1 LNKTQRIP
9 KTTDRRKTTEVDSNA
24 RVTKTTNK
32 DLPIVSIV
40 MGSDSD
46 LCVMKEAAEVL
57 NGFEIPHEIKI
68 VSAHRTPIHMV
79 DFSQNAE
86 GRGIKVIIAGAG
98 GAAHL
103 PGMVASLTSLP
114 VIGVP
119 IRSSSSI
126 DGVDSLLSIVQ
137 MPPGIPVATMAIN
150 GAKNAGIL
158 ACSILATHSDELSL
172 KIRQFKN
179 QMAEE
184 IKTKSENLN
193 ELGFENYLKK
203 DEGRT

>member
-9 KTTDRRKTTEVDSNA
+9 KTTDTRKTTEVDSNA
-24 RVTKTTNK
+24 RITKTTNK

-46 LCVMKEAAEVL
+46 LCVMREAAEFL
-57 NGFEIPHEIKI
+57 NGFEIPYEIKI
-68 VSAHRTPIHMV
+68 VSAHRTPTHMV
-79 DFSQNAE
+79 NFSQNAE

-184 IKTKSENLN
+184 IRIKNENLN
-193 ELGFENYLKK
+193 EWGFENYLKK
-203 DEGRT
+203 K

>member
-1 LNKTQRIP
+1 LNKTQRISKDADKP
-9 KTTDRRKTTEVDSNA
+9 KTTKGNPNTMKTKN
-24 RVTKTTNK
+24 TNK
-32 DLPIVSIV
+32 YLPIVSII

-46 LCVMKEAAEVL
+46 LHIMKEAAEVL
-57 NGFEIPHEIKI
+57 SGFEIPHEIKI
-68 VSAHRTPIHMV
+68 VSAHRTPMNMV

-86 GRGIKVIIAGAG
+86 RRGIKAIIAGAG

-119 IRSSSSI
+119 IRSPSSI
-126 DGVDSLLSIVQ
+126 DGIDSLLSIVQ
-137 MPPGIPVATMAIN
+137 MPPGVPVATMAIN

-158 ACSILATHSDELSL
+158 ACSIIATNSDELSL

-184 IKTKSENLN
+184 IKMKNENLKKM
-193 ELGFENYLKK
+193 GFENYLKK
-203 DEGRT
+203 R